1 MNMKKLVFFIVSLL
15 FFSCIQKRTPVYEQE
30 DPQMMNEGYLFDSA
44 AYEAEM
50 MEMERKYERTVHLR
64 TFRQLDLYDVPY
76 YKICERFGKPRLEE
90 RYNLDY
96 GFYKKDSLDM
106 FYHFGMV
113 MYLNSEWEPIKS
125 QRYYRASKILNH
137 PNMNVLCSIWRDSI
151 FWKRDSISY
160 RELYFIINGKDTTLF
175 DGFQAQ
181 PSFMYGI

>member
-1 MNMKKLVFFIVSLL
+1 MKPKITLLL
-15 FFSCIQKRTPVYEQE
+15 FLFLFLSSNCRHKALTFVEE
-30 DPQMMNEGYLFDSA
+30 DPQTMNEGYLFDSA

>member
-1 MNMKKLVFFIVSLL
+1 MKSKLTLLLLL
-15 FFSCIQKRTPVYEQE
+15 FLFLSSNCHNKPSTYEEE
-30 DPQMMNEGYLFDSA
+30 DPQTMNEGYLFDSA
-44 AYEAEM
+44 AYEAEIKEI
-50 MEMERKYERTVHLR
+50 EMRCEKSSVSR
-64 TFRQLDLYDVPY
+64 TFRQLNIYDVPY

-113 MYLNSEWEPIKS
+113 MHLNSEWEPIKS

-137 PNMNVLCSIWRDSI
+137 PNMNVLCSIWRDSV
-151 FWKRDSISY
+151 KY
-160 RELYFIINGKDTTLF
+160 LELYFIINEKDTTVF
-175 DGFQAQ
+175 DGFQTR

>member
-1 MNMKKLVFFIVSLL
+1 MKKLVFFIVSLL

-44 AYEAEM
+44 AYEDEIMEIEM
-50 MEMERKYERTVHLR
+50 RCEKSSVSR
-64 TFRQLDLYDVPY
+64 TFRQLNIYDVPY

-113 MYLNSEWEPIKS
+113 MHLNSEWEPIKS

-137 PNMNVLCSIWRDSI
+137 PNMNVLCSIWRDSV
-151 FWKRDSISY
+151 KY
-160 RELYFIINGKDTTLF
+160 LELYFIINEKDTTVF
-175 DGFQAQ
+175 DGFQTR

>member
-44 AYEAEM
+44 AYEDEIMEIEM
-50 MEMERKYERTVHLR
+50 RCEKSSVSR
-64 TFRQLDLYDVPY
+64 TFRQLNIYDVPY

-113 MYLNSEWEPIKS
+113 MHLNSEWEPIKS

-137 PNMNVLCSIWRDSI
+137 PNMNVLCSIWRDSV
-151 FWKRDSISY
+151 KY
-160 RELYFIINGKDTTLF
+160 LELYFIINEKDTTVF
-175 DGFQAQ
+175 DGFQTR

>member
-1 MNMKKLVFFIVSLL
+1 MKKLLFFIVSLL

-44 AYEAEM
+44 AYEDEIMEIEM
-50 MEMERKYERTVHLR
+50 RCEKSSVSR
-64 TFRQLDLYDVPY
+64 TFRQLNIYDVPY

-113 MYLNSEWEPIKS
+113 MHLNSEWEPIKS

-137 PNMNVLCSIWRDSI
+137 PNMNVLCSIWRDSV
-151 FWKRDSISY
+151 KY
-160 RELYFIINGKDTTLF
+160 LELYFIINEKDTTVF
-175 DGFQAQ
+175 DGFQTR